1 MFERPGWW
9 VAILVFYF
17 WKEVNDVKV
26 KKSVFCVAAAF
37 LILFSGVFGYGVEEV
52 RAEDTGGIASFF
64 NERGWDIPSYINY
77 DYKHVVMYDPYH
89 SRYDVFGFSDNDSYL
104 LFDTFFTNST
114 AWGGNVYGYE
124 IVPKTGSDGA
134 FDSYYLFY
142 VSEDGVSDSTLKWD
156 YHNRSFHA
164 NSSCT
169 SGKYS
174 EEQLSYANTDLDT
187 LIPYCDVTLYCGV
200 EATDNYGWPSEIKFI
215 PDPVYNPELGYLQN
229 LIEKTVYLRDS
240 EGNIDYSTS
249 QRIVGFDSLST
260 SGLDLSTGEYS
271 IRVYEQGCYYGHDV
285 TTVYKNDYPL
295 IYIGEYAIENNSIT
309 YDPWEARDKTTTETE
324 GWLSD
329 WDLYWGQYE
338 RRDNMYYQ
346 IVKTNEDGSIEY
358 GGYVKVARLT
368 DNDDGISST
377 VTPEL
382 EPDTGGY
389 SDDTV
394 DSGVGSGTN
403 YDDAEMNA
411 DDDLENNINSS
422 DVSGDIAKD
431 IQSLI
436 AYIGAVPQLLG
447 ALLSF
452 LPKEYQTL
460 IYVAFALMLGVIV
473 IKAVRG

>member
-26 KKSVFCVAAAF
+26 KIMAA
-37 LILFSGVFGYGVEEV
+37 LLVLVIGLSCLGVSEV
-52 RAEDTGGIASFF
+52 RADEKSGISSFF
-64 NERGWDIPSYINY
+64 NKMGWDIPDEIDLSYE
-77 DYKHVVMYDPYH
+77 HVVTYYPDDDVYH
-89 SRYDVFGFSDNDSYL
+89 IIGKKSAAS
-104 LFDTFFTNST
+104 TFFFIANYGDDRFSLYLDDIEDMNNTCAFYRFVFQSDGSYEININQSDARWTNVVSSRSVSCEYDSLQYGECNLDDFILFADSDIGT
-114 AWGGNVYGYE
+114 GYYLRNDYGY
-124 IVPKTGSDGA
+124 PD
-134 FDSYYLFY
+134 F
-142 VSEDGVSDSTLKWD
+142 VSVG
-156 YHNRSFHA
+156 
-164 NSSCT
+164 
-169 SGKYS
+169 
-174 EEQLSYANTDLDT
+174 QL
-187 LIPYCDVTLYCGV
+187 
-200 EATDNYGWPSEIKFI
+200 

-240 EGNIDYSTS
+240 EGHIDYSTY

-285 TTVYKNDYPL
+285 TTVYKDDYPL

-309 YDPWEARDKTTTETE
+309 YDPWEAREKTTTETE

-346 IVKTNEDGSIEY
+346 IVKTNDDGSIEY
-358 GGYVKVARLT
+358 GGYVKVVRLT

-382 EPDTGGY
+382 VPDTDGGF
-389 SDDTV
+389 SDDRV
-394 DSGVGSGTN
+394 DSGIGSGTN
-403 YDDAEMNA
+403 YEDAEMNA
-411 DDDLENNINSS
+411 DQDLENNINNP

-436 AYIGAVPQLLG
+436 AYIGAVPQLLS

-452 LPKEYQTL
+452 LPEEYQQL
-460 IYVAFALMLGVIV
+460 IFVAFALMLGLIV
-473 IKAVRG
+473 IKTVRG